1 MTIRGKFNHNLEI
14 PTMAAPANAAL
25 NANAAAAKSAAPT
38 AQIVRKDDIGVKT
51 APVRSAFDYG
61 TEAELFHA
69 RSRTARRQPVGYR
82 RFTKAA
88 EAIRFAIEEL
98 APELLLGSVLE
109 VDEKRYDSHGI
120 RRLYGS
126 ADYPLARRKAA

>member
-1 MTIRGKFNHNLEI
+1 
-14 PTMAAPANAAL
+14 MAAPADAPS

-38 AQIVRKDDIGVKT
+38 AQIVRNEIGTKT
-51 APVRSAFDYG
+51 ARARSRFDYG

-69 RSRTARRQPVGYR
+69 RSRTGRRQPVGYR
-82 RFTKAA
+82 RFTEAA
-88 EAIRFAIEEL
+88 DAIRFAIEDL
-98 APELLLGSVLE
+98 APELLLGAVLE